1 MRMKTKVIKHGGTYE
16 GLLKHSLDAV
26 LKEARVFKG
35 DGVTL
40 RISVGVMTQLFAQL
54 IGVESPVYGFVDEV
68 KLFGQE

>member
-16 GLLKHSLDAV
+16 GLLKHSLDAA

-40 RISVGVMTQLFAQL
+40 RISVGVMTQLFA
-54 IGVESPVYGFVDEV
+54 
-68 KLFGQE
+68 